1 MTPPAGDRAVCTGGG
16 RAAKSAGHEASGAAR
31 SPTASTAEGN
41 GVPRL
46 YVPPA
51 TGRQSIAL
59 ERARRWGASTFRALG
74 HRHFRLFWVGQ
85 WVSVTGT
92 WMQTVAQSWL
102 VYRLTASPLTL
113 GLLTAARF
121 GPSLFGAPVAGMM
134 ADRLA
139 RRNLVLAAQALAML
153 QAAGLAAL
161 TLFGVVEVWHVLGLA
176 LLQGI
181 VEAVDMPARQA
192 LQLDLVGAADL
203 QSAVSLNSVAFN
215 AARMVGPAFAGV
227 LVAATGEGVCFAL
240 NAASYLAVLL
250 ALVSIPASAAVRPA
264 PSGISAHLLE
274 GVRFVR
280 REAQLRR
287 VLVAAGTTSLFG
299 LSYITLLPVL
309 AREVLGA
316 GAGGYGALLGG
327 AGLGAMGGALATAS
341 RRSGAGTV
349 RAVAFGQAILGV
361 GLMALAASR
370 RVEVALAFMVMIGA
384 AVAVQLSVSNAAL
397 QMKAPDELRG
407 RVISLYIWIFAG
419 LAPVG
424 GLAAGAVAEVLG
436 ATWTAAAC
444 GLACAVS
451 ALAVA
456 GRVDEKTEIKAGG
469 EE

>member
-1 MTPPAGDRAVCTGGG
+1 MTFPAGDRVQLTGGS
-16 RAAKSAGHEASGAAR
+16 RAAEPAGHEASGAAQ
-31 SPTASTAEGN
+31 PATASTAEGN
-41 GVPRL
+41 GGPLTPSRPGGGLL
-46 YVPPA
+46 YAAV
-51 TGRQSIAL
+51 
-59 ERARRWGASTFRALG
+59 ERAQVWGASTFRALR

-102 VYRLTASPLTL
+102 VYRLTASSLTL

-121 GPSLFGAPVAGMM
+121 GPSLFGAPVAGVM

-139 RRNLVLAAQALAML
+139 RRSLVLAAQALAML

-161 TLFGVVEVWHVLGLA
+161 TLCGVVEVWHVLVLA

-192 LQLDLVGAADL
+192 LQLDLVGAPDL

-250 ALVSIPASAAVRPA
+250 ALVSIPASAALHPS
-264 PSGISAHLLE
+264 PSGIGAHLLE

-287 VLVAAGTTSLFG
+287 VLVAAGMTSLFG

-327 AGLGAMGGALATAS
+327 AGLGAMAGALATAS

-384 AVAVQLSVSNAAL
+384 AVAVQLSVSNAAM
-397 QMKAPDELRG
+397 QMKAPEELRG

-424 GLAAGAVAEVLG
+424 GLAAGAVAEVIG
-436 ATWTAAAC
+436 ATWTAATC
-444 GLACAVS
+444 GLACVVS

-456 GRVDEKTEIKAGG
+456 RHVDEKTKIFAGG